1 MKKTAYDVY
10 RYSDIVVLVFGI
22 LGNILVVTHLHT
34 KTKDCDEEQLLLS
47 CFTTCDM

>member
-1 MKKTAYDVY
+1 MLGP
-10 RYSDIVVLVFGI
+10 SDFMHAKQSE
-22 LGNILVVTHLHT
+22 TFFSCHLHT